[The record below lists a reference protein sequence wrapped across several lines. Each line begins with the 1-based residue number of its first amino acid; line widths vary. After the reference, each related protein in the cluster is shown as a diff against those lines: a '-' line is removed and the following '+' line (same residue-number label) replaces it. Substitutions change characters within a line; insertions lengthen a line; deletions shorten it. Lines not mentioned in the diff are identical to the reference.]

1 MTFDS
6 LKPTEQI
13 TQVVPADGWYAEFAA
28 DDGQPYHV
36 RLAAWGLVERFDN
49 GSVRRELRGL
59 GSWNSPQ
66 IVKMLPNVGGLNKIR
81 DDEIDESALVRME
94 AILNSM
100 TPQERALPQII
111 NGSRKKRIARGSGT
125 TVQEINRLLKQ
136 YLAMKKMM
144 KTFSKGMGPRRFGR
158 LAKGLPPELFH

>member
-66 IVKMLPNVGGLNKIR
+66 IEVLDTV
-81 DDEIDESALVRME
+81 DELVRYVHESSMIGAQLSDVAAGPE
-94 AILNSM
+94 AQS
-100 TPQERALPQII
+100 RVI
-111 NGSRKKRIARGSGT
+111 NKHVG
-125 TVQEINRLLKQ
+125 
-136 YLAMKKMM
+136 YLA
-144 KTFSKGMGPRRFGR
+144 RRQH
-158 LAKGLPPELFH
+158 PPAPESRVSAPTTAR